1 MQQASKSSKSSNASY
16 TTTSCQHENLS
27 DEHSA
32 AATVHNPFKLS
43 PKEQKEPPLYPH
55 AHYNIPYPF
64 GKTALA
70 VEAETS
76 STKEKEKSTI
86 FECLALQDIREL
98 SLT

>member
-1 MQQASKSSKSSNASY
+1 MQQQQANKSTNSY
-16 TTTSCQHENLS
+16 TTTSCQHENFS

-32 AATVHNPFKLS
+32 TAAIHNPFIL
-43 PKEQKEPPLYPH
+43 PTKEQKEPSLFAH
-55 AHYNIPYPF
+55 AYYNIPSLF

-76 STKEKEKSTI
+76 STKGKKRSTI

-98 SLT
+98 SLV